1 MIFLLS
7 DVDWINPNYIISYRN
22 VKVKKEPWYLSFTKI
37 KNIFKKSI
45 DKKQCVC
52 YNIQVR
58 VRPHLC
64 ECSSM
69 VEFQPSKLAAWVRF
83 PSLAPKGD
91 RKGTGDVPLAQPDR
105 ATAF

>member
-1 MIFLLS
+1 
-7 DVDWINPNYIISYRN
+7 
-22 VKVKKEPWYLSFTKI
+22 
-37 KNIFKKSI
+37 
-45 DKKQCVC
+45 
-52 YNIQVR
+52 
-58 VRPHLC
+58 
-64 ECSSM
+64 M